1 MAEYDPPMRTE
12 RGRGRRAAAL
22 LLALLALAAAA
33 GCGEKGNPA
42 AHDEKQHD
50 VEVLN
55 VAITQELTL
64 VDAYRLVESKL
75 ADPRLQAVM
84 RRYTAQE
91 LEHVDALTKSMR
103 GLGGTVEAEAEALDD
118 EGLKTGRDYLL
129 FAYEQTSAQLTH
141 FLEDVNQLATASP
154 RSFAASIAANMA
166 QHLVVLR
173 QALGASLLEA
183 VPESFDT
190 GEVPPPEPPPPGA
203 PPPGGR

>member
-1 MAEYDPPMRTE
+1 MRTE
-12 RGRGRRAAAL
+12 RGRRAVAVAL
-22 LLALLALAAAA
+22 VALAGAAGAA

-42 AHDEKQHD
+42 AHGDKQHD

-75 ADPRLQAVM
+75 AAPRLRAVM
-84 RRYTAQE
+84 RLYVAQE
-91 LEHVDALTKSMR
+91 LEHVDGLTKAMR
-103 GLGGTVEAEAEALDD
+103 GLGGSVEAEAEELDD
-118 EGLKTGRDYLL
+118 EGLKTRRDYLL

-141 FLEDVNQLATASP
+141 FLEDVTQLATPAP

-173 QALGASLLEA
+173 QTLGAGLLEA
-183 VPESFDT
+183 VPDAFDT
-190 GEVPPPEPPPPGA
+190 GEVPPPGSPPAGQ
-203 PPPGGR
+203 G